1 LIELKNPYL
10 KNGRGFFKIMI
21 SKEQIAEEERKEKEY
36 NKLFEMVISKSPF
49 GQWYGLMIGA
59 SNLLTKNLPKRV
71 GIDKDGRPIIVYKT
85 EMGKIMGVWAN
96 PTHKVIAKN
105 LGQKKY
111 GTAVGA
117 LLGTGQ
123 ITEMIKQKR
132 AKFFDISPSEV
143 TEINNRREALK
154 NKKTEPTKPVDVTAN
169 ENLRVKETNTV
180 TIEQKKVDKKPD
192 EKNYTPIIILSLLS
206 IASVIAIIKYRK
218 G

>member
-1 LIELKNPYL
+1 
-10 KNGRGFFKIMI
+10 MI
-21 SKEQIAEEERKEKEY
+21 SKEQIAEEQRKEREY
-36 NKLFEMVISKSPF
+36 NKLFEAVISKSPF
-49 GQWYGLMIGA
+49 GQWYSLMIGA

-85 EMGKIMGVWAN
+85 EMGKIMGVWAE

-111 GTAVGA
+111 GSAIGA

-132 AKFFDISPSEV
+132 AKFFDISPSDV
-143 TEINNRREALK
+143 TEINNRRIALK
-154 NKKTEPTKPVDVTAN
+154 KQKTEIKLVEETQKESSREAKPIPVSVDKNEVQKDNKKEINYAPV
-169 ENLRVKETNTV
+169 
-180 TIEQKKVDKKPD
+180 
-192 EKNYTPIIILSLLS
+192 IILSLVG
-206 IASVIAIIKYRK
+206 IGSVIAIIKYRK